1 MVGFR
6 SAVLS
11 AFLHHFGDILAARQA
26 VVGNH
31 GHDHGIVGKGRLV
44 AGECLLLG
52 SGGVSFVG
60 TSVAGLLHEG
70 GGSGNGN
77 LVVVAGVA
85 AIVGHVGVLLVTLLE

>member
-44 AGECLLLG
+44 AGESLFLG
-52 SGGVSFVG
+52 SGGVSFVR

-77 LVVVAGVA
+77 LVVVA